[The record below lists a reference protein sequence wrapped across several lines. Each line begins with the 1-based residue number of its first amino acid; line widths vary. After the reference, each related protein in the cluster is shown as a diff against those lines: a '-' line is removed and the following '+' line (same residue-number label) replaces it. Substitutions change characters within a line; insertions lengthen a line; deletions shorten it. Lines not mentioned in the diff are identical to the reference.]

1 MTDVV
6 ETPSAIAAN
15 PGPPQGSPGALTGPR
30 LEQFEAEITK
40 LKVKGGRADRERL
53 LVILGVLATLAGFI
67 VIAVGLT
74 GVRNATDQLSQGDSM
89 STTLLGV
96 AIAIVG
102 AVVWARCSLSRYL
115 RYWLVRDLYEQ
126 RASTDRIVEAIK
138 GESPK

>member
-1 MTDVV
+1 MTDVA
-6 ETPSAIAAN
+6 ETSSAIAAE
-15 PGPPQGSPGALTGPR
+15 PGTPQPSPGVLSGRR
-30 LEQFEAEITK
+30 LDQFEAEITK

-53 LVILGVLATLAGFI
+53 LVILGVLATIAGFI
-67 VIAVGLT
+67 VIAVGVT

-138 GESPK
+138 GQPEK